1 MAIITHTIE
10 EVERLAS
17 FTGVVYSS
25 PEVCIFFTMIFG
37 PFSQYLILIRF
48 KTFSEKY
55 LELNLFSWLAHFCL
69 KTSDL
74 TMLNLMKVWDGSH
87 GMTFKLHFSDRI
99 VSLVVDEAGQ

>member
-37 PFSQYLILIRF
+37 PFFTIFNIN
-48 KTFSEKY
+48 K
-55 LELNLFSWLAHFCL
+55 
-69 KTSDL
+69 
-74 TMLNLMKVWDGSH
+74 
-87 GMTFKLHFSDRI
+87 I
-99 VSLVVDEAGQ
+99 

>member
-25 PEVCIFFTMIFG
+25 PEVCIFFTMIFDL
-37 PFSQYLILIRF
+37 FSQYLILLRF

-55 LELNLFSWLAHFCL
+55 LELNLFS
-69 KTSDL
+69 
-74 TMLNLMKVWDGSH
+74 
-87 GMTFKLHFSDRI
+87 
-99 VSLVVDEAGQ
+99 